1 MINLT
6 SSNLLVNHD
15 KMKILLN
22 CIWCSDESVESWT
35 PVSGLTGN
43 VTSVDLLLSP
53 KQIKLVK
60 SFLNCNNIQYST
72 TILNLQR
79 AIGNK
84 YLHPK
89 TKIYLFEFILDIE
102 SQQEDRRPSPKPE
115 FKGSCATEAGI
126 NWSRYHGYSTHVRWI
141 LASHWWTQSY
151 THLWLV
157 DTKLYSSLIGETKLF
172 SSLIGW
178 SGTWSVWS
186 PSTRVRWCW
195 VMLEA
200 APRVGDWSWWRS
212 AATTSP
218 RTRKQS
224 G

>member
-15 KMKILLN
+15 KIEMKIMLN
-22 CIWCSDESVESWT
+22 CIVCSDESVESWT

-84 YLHPK
+84 K
-89 TKIYLFEFILDIE
+89 NTT
-102 SQQEDRRPSPKPE
+102 
-115 FKGSCATEAGI
+115 FKNKNI
-126 NWSRYHGYSTHVRWI
+126 
-141 LASHWWTQSY
+141 
-151 THLWLV
+151 
-157 DTKLYSSLIGETKLF
+157 
-172 SSLIGW
+172 
-178 SGTWSVWS
+178 
-186 PSTRVRWCW
+186 
-195 VMLEA
+195 
-200 APRVGDWSWWRS
+200 
-212 AATTSP
+212 
-218 RTRKQS
+218 
-224 G
+224 